1 VIMPLNVKKRIANI
15 YPSLGYQSKIV
26 VDYILQKGT
35 NFISKTVKQIAEE
48 CNVSTAT
55 VSRLAQQLGYAN
67 LSQLKWSV
75 ANELDEQYVVSE
87 IQDDDSPKTVA
98 KKTLQSNIEALN
110 NTFELM
116 DESDLSKAV
125 KLITNAHTL
134 GFFGLGG
141 SNIAA
146 LDAYHKFLRVP
157 INCIHDS
164 EYHMSL
170 MQAARM
176 SNNDCA
182 IIISHTGDDTDTLLL
197 ADTLQSKKVPMIV
210 ITSFP
215 ESPLADYGDVKFFS
229 ISEDSR
235 YRSEAL
241 LSLTSQVAINDCLY
255 ALTAQHFGA
264 QAYKVLED
272 IRTTI
277 FNKHKNA
284 KK

>member
-1 VIMPLNVKKRIANI
+1 MPLNVKKRIANI

-157 INCIHDS
+157 INSIHDS

>member
-1 VIMPLNVKKRIANI
+1 MIMPLNVKKRIANI

-98 KKTLQSNIEALN
+98 KKTLQSNIESLN

-197 ADTLQSKKVPMIV
+197 ADTLQSKTVPMIV

-255 ALTAQHFGA
+255 ALTAQHFGP

-277 FNKHKNA
+277 FSKHKNA
-284 KK
+284 KN

>member
-1 VIMPLNVKKRIANI
+1 MIMPLNVKKRIANI

-157 INCIHDS
+157 INSIHDS

>member
-98 KKTLQSNIEALN
+98 KKTLQSNIESLN

-116 DESDLSKAV
+116 DESDLIKAV

>member
-1 VIMPLNVKKRIANI
+1 MPLNVKKRIANI

-26 VDYILQKGT
+26 VDYILKKGT

-157 INCIHDS
+157 INSIHDS

>member
-1 VIMPLNVKKRIANI
+1 MIMPLNVKKRIANI

-26 VDYILQKGT
+26 VDYILKKGT

-157 INCIHDS
+157 INSIHDS

>member
-1 VIMPLNVKKRIANI
+1 MPLNVKKRIANI

-35 NFISKTVKQIAEE
+35 NFVSKTVKQIAEE

-157 INCIHDS
+157 INSIHDS

-277 FNKHKNA
+277 FNKHKKA

>member
-1 VIMPLNVKKRIANI
+1 MPLNVKKRIANI

-26 VDYILQKGT
+26 VDYILKKGT

>member
-1 VIMPLNVKKRIANI
+1 MPLNVKKRIANI

-116 DESDLSKAV
+116 DESDLIKAV
-125 KLITNAHTL
+125 RLITDAHTL

-157 INCIHDS
+157 INSIHDS
-164 EYHMSL
+164 EYHMAL

-182 IIISHTGDDTDTLLL
+182 IIISHTGDDTDTLIL

-255 ALTAQHFGA
+255 ALTAQHFGPK
-264 QAYKVLED
+264 AYKVLED